1 MFRTVILAAALAL
14 AAGGGTAWAQR
25 GMGESDGVA
34 PDVTYD
40 PRGLLGEI
48 ASIEVGACES
58 TTGRAVEGA
67 HLVVAMPDGQDAN
80 VHLGPTFA
88 ESVSGVLEVAD
99 VGDEIRAEVFR
110 TDVMPMG
117 TFAAVTVTVD
127 GQRFRLRGDD
137 LRPEW
142 ALGPGRA
149 GAGQGRA
156 AGPGGRSG
164 PCWWD
169 LGRGG

>member
-1 MFRTVILAAALAL
+1 MLRTVILAAALAL
-14 AAGGGTAWAQR
+14 AAGGGTASAQR
-25 GMGESDGVA
+25 GMGESEGVA

-48 ASIEVGACES
+48 AAIEVGACES

-67 HLVVAMPDGQDAN
+67 HLVVAMPDGQDAD

-88 ESVSGVLEVAD
+88 DSVAGVLEVAD
-99 VGDEIRAEVFR
+99 VGDEVRAEVFR
-110 TDVMPMG
+110 TEPMPFG
-117 TFAAVTVTVD
+117 AFVAVTVTVD
-127 GQRFRLRGDD
+127 EQSFRLRGDD

-142 ALGPGRA
+142 AR
-149 GAGQGRA
+149 
-156 AGPGGRSG
+156 GPGGAGTGQRRATGAGSGGG